1 LPLALNH
8 SNEAA
13 SGQIIF
19 TSKPSNGVG
28 EKDVHAFWESTC
40 LKGEASMLSVR
51 FTDITGDNEVKGLSG
66 FTTSFKQK
74 GQPTVLRLQDRPV
87 DHLGDD
93 DEICAMWLRPDNSSR
108 LSVATATLD
117 ETTVD
122 DSLEV
127 QYAKLEE
134 LKSQLTDLHQQFR
147 STEITIMSLVKE
159 EFKSCTSLKCIWDTA
174 KSKAPGI
181 CKLIS
186 AHFSHHAGRVSGC
199 TDGDAQS
206 PCRTQGQDGA
216 AMEKTPSQSTEV
228 LETVEVEV
236 NPLSGSPDPS
246 PTPSPAYD
254 GIKEP
259 DSYESEDYPKYS
271 SDNDGYY
278 PGVQSP
284 GPSTHGTSGLATFQN
299 DTSHLQQAIRHN
311 LVLAVA
317 SLVLLVLVGG
327 LVFRVVK
334 ICRDPRRRAELAAR
348 REERYTKRLYRKA
361 ACKHKWRTWWKRLK
375 QQATGD
381 YEEKRQMILEQE
393 GITQDSLQRQIL
405 TLRDAT
411 DLVRNLVAAEE
422 GRVHVDYRAL
432 PSRYQLPPQ
441 SPYTSSAYDAVAGSS
456 GVSES
461 LPTYAPPPPRY
472 EEELEGE
479 MTVVDGF
486 MYPPSTTD
494 DATESSI
501 VDCSPRLSFE
511 TGRSTILTR
520 DARD

>member
-1 LPLALNH
+1 
-8 SNEAA
+8 
-13 SGQIIF
+13 
-19 TSKPSNGVG
+19 
-28 EKDVHAFWESTC
+28 
-40 LKGEASMLSVR
+40 MLSVR
-51 FTDITGDNEVKGLSG
+51 FDDITGDSQVKGLSG

-74 GQPTVLRLQDRPV
+74 GQPTVLRLQDKPV
-87 DHLGDD
+87 DNLSDD
-93 DEICAMWLRPDNSSR
+93 DELCDMWLRPDNSSR
-108 LSVATATLD
+108 LSVATTTLD

-122 DSLEV
+122 DQLEV

-134 LKSQLTDLHQQFR
+134 LKSQLTDLHEQLR
-147 STEITIMSLVKE
+147 STEMTIMSLVKA

-186 AHFSHHAGRVSGC
+186 AHFSHHSGRVSGC

-206 PCRTQGQDGA
+206 PCSTQAQDNA

-228 LETVEVEV
+228 FDAEEVEV
-236 NPLSGSPDPS
+236 NALSSSAIPS
-246 PTPSPAYD
+246 PTPSPPTPSLTYHEIED
-254 GIKEP
+254 S
-259 DSYESEDYPKYS
+259 DSYESEDHPNYY
-271 SDNDGYY
+271 SDNDVHHA
-278 PGVQSP
+278 GVQSSD
-284 GPSTHGTSGLATFQN
+284 PSTHLDFGLATFQN
-299 DTSHLQQAIRHN
+299 DASHIQQAIRHH
-311 LVLAVA
+311 LALAVV
-317 SLVLLVLVGG
+317 SLVLLVVVGG

-361 ACKHKWRTWWKRLK
+361 ACKHKWRTWWKQLK

-393 GITQDSLQRQIL
+393 GISQDSLQRQIL

-422 GRVHVDYRAL
+422 GRAPADYRAL
-432 PSRYQLPPQ
+432 PSRYQSAYQ
-441 SPYTSSAYDAVAGSS
+441 SPYGSSAYDTLAGSS

-472 EEELEGE
+472 EEELEGD